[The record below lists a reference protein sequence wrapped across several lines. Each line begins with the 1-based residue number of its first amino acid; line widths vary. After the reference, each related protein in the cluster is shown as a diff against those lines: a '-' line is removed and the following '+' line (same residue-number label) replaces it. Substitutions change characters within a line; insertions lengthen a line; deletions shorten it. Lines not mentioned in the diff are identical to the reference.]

1 MVAGEDW
8 GQGRVDSWQLLEGR
22 EQSKLSFGREYA
34 VNYCATS
41 PRKKFCNQSYKQG
54 KYSPNTIVSWISIHG
69 HLIAPYVGVGTCPG
83 HHGIYSN
90 SDFCCGG

>member
-1 MVAGEDW
+1 MVASEDW

-41 PRKKFCNQSYKQG
+41 PVIKEKS
-54 KYSPNTIVSWISIHG
+54 SPQYHSIPGMHPWALAIWPARVLTWDIMIM
-69 HLIAPYVGVGTCPG
+69 LITLL
-83 HHGIYSN
+83 
-90 SDFCCGG
+90 